1 MQLVV
6 VVLCM
11 FPLSMIKSMDSLK
24 VRNSITPTQ
33 TAPPPLHYHHLHY
46 MSSVSRAEAC
56 CAQFASSISM
66 FFMSAFAVL
75 VVFRGVWVLSAPS
88 IREDDYAAV
97 CAQTLLEFWAAQMI
111 L

>member
-24 VRNSITPTQ
+24 VRNSITPAQ
-33 TAPPPLHYHHLHY
+33 TAPLPCITTTCY

-75 VVFRGVWVLSAPS
+75 VVFRGVWVLSSPS

-97 CAQTLLEFWAAQMI
+97 CARTVLEFWAAQMI

>member
-1 MQLVV
+1 
-6 VVLCM
+6 
-11 FPLSMIKSMDSLK
+11 
-24 VRNSITPTQ
+24 
-33 TAPPPLHYHHLHY
+33 
-46 MSSVSRAEAC
+46 
-56 CAQFASSISM
+56 M

-97 CAQTLLEFWAAQMI
+97 RCARTVLEFWAAQMI